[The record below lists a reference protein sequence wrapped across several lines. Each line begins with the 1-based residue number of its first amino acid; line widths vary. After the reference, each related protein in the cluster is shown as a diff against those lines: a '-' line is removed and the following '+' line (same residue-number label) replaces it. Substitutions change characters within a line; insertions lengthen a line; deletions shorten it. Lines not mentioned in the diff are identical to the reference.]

1 MGVVSLPIGSRAEF
15 KYVHMTSK
23 GDFLDWVEG
32 PEGAGEV
39 RHSLSACMT
48 GSRGL
53 RAQVRSG

>member
-32 PEGAGEV
+32 PEGAGEI
-39 RHSLSACMT
+39 RKY
-48 GSRGL
+48 
-53 RAQVRSG
+53 

>member
-39 RHSLSACMT
+39 PDIAWLPAWLL
-48 GSRGL
+48 GGG
-53 RAQVRSG
+53 ADPF